1 MIKNGKKTE
10 EEIHIWPRMIKWEIQ
25 RKLES
30 RGKKKVMKTGE
41 KMRKMEKKTLAD
53 DKKKRERNK
62 ERERRKEFREGE
74 IIKRARKK
82 GG

>member
-1 MIKNGKKTE
+1 
-10 EEIHIWPRMIKWEIQ
+10 
-25 RKLES
+25 
-30 RGKKKVMKTGE
+30 MKTGE